1 MMILFA
7 VISAILPQLQNDIH
21 SIYNKV
27 KASEVSIHSFPN
39 NIVATGTVVD
49 KNTIVSSGPIDKGK
63 VGITFANKKKIFGK
77 VIGMDEYTGLTV
89 ISVKKHNLK
98 PPVMRGEIK
107 KGDIVIII
115 GNGYGRMGVDGV
127 GFFKGYTDEGLGII
141 SMPMCSGSNGAGVYN
156 VNGELVGVLL
166 GTVSSG
172 IQIFDKKVVFDTP
185 WGYREKEGS
194 VFIPISLLFQKI
206 NKIKKEGSIEKG
218 WLGIEGKDIEEK
230 GIKIVRV
237 VDGSPAEDAGL
248 EAGDIIIKVGHRDV
262 RNMRQLRK
270 IIQNIPPGK
279 MVKVYIER
287 EGKRQVKNVKI
298 GAIPDKYKKIIINI
312 PDFLQ
317 KIITP
322 E

>member
-1 MMILFA
+1 MIILFA
-7 VISAILPQLQNDIH
+7 VISAILPQIQNDVH

-27 KASEVSIHSFPN
+27 KESEVSIHSFPN

-49 KNTIVSSGPIDKGK
+49 RNTIVSSGPIDEGK

-77 VIGMDEYTGLTV
+77 VVGMDEYTGLTV
-89 ISVKKHNLK
+89 ISVKRHTLN

-107 KGDIVIII
+107 KGDIIIII
-115 GNGYGRMGVDGV
+115 GNGYGKMGVDGL
-127 GFFKGYTDEGLGII
+127 GFFKGYTDEGLGILSI
-141 SMPMCSGSNGAGVYN
+141 PMCSGSNGAGVYN
-156 VNGELVGVLL
+156 VKGELVGVLL
-166 GTVSSG
+166 GTVHSG
-172 IQIFDKKVVFDTP
+172 IQIFDKKVVFNTP
-185 WGYREKEGS
+185 WGYNEREGS

-206 NKIKKEGSIEKG
+206 NKIRKKGSIEKG
-218 WLGIEGKDIEEK
+218 WLGIEGKDIEAK
-230 GIKIVRV
+230 GVEIVKV
-237 VDGSPAEDAGL
+237 IDGSPAEDGGL
-248 EAGDIIIKVGHRDV
+248 EAGDTIIKIGHKNI

-270 IIQNIPPGK
+270 IIQNTPPGK
-279 MVKVYIER
+279 VVKIYIER
-287 EGKRQVKNVKI
+287 KGKKEIKNVKI